1 MTKVEDVKRLDAIV
15 DGASKLPVENQE
27 YILTTIKGML
37 FTRNLLLK
45 QAEQPRR
52 PPEDHPAQYISPR
65 NFPQSFK
72 SQFVQQGGNWAGFRK
87 IHLPTGKE
95 KTRIHAGLQDF
106 GSYGKEGK

>member
-1 MTKVEDVKRLDAIV
+1 MTKVEAVKRLDAIV

-52 PPEDHPAQYISPR
+52 PPEDHPA
-65 NFPQSFK
+65 
-72 SQFVQQGGNWAGFRK
+72 
-87 IHLPTGKE
+87 
-95 KTRIHAGLQDF
+95 
-106 GSYGKEGK
+106 